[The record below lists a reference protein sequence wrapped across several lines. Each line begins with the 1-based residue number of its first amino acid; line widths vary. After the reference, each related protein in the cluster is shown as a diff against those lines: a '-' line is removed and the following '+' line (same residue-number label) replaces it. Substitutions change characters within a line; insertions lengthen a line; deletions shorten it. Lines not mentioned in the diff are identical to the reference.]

1 MTHATARRRELT
13 GWLIGQT
20 RGLLAPLGL
29 AVIARVLGQLL
40 GVALFV
46 FAASLLIRA
55 AGPQLSGQP
64 VGIGVAVAALAGMA
78 IAKALLRYAEHYAGH
93 YVAFTSL
100 QRLRDAFFAR
110 LIPQAPAATQGR
122 AGAELTSRATSDIDR
137 IEVFFAHTLPPAVS
151 AVAVPAIA
159 LTWLAVVVDPR
170 LALTLTLT
178 VAALL
183 ALPLLTRRGAVDS
196 ADAVARVR
204 GQIAERL
211 GDDVQGM
218 REILGF
224 GIAEQRLDGLARVD
238 AARTTAAAQVGA
250 SQATRAGLSVLLQG
264 GGLIAVLLI
273 GAGVGASPA
282 AIMTAL
288 AVGIG
293 LIGPARG
300 FEDYITGLDNAF
312 AATARIREIMDAAPA
327 VTDSASRT
335 AAAAPAATGDPCESE
350 ATPGPAAAAP
360 LSGTAAPLSDT
371 PAPPSGT
378 AGSLSGAAGCLSGA
392 AAGIEFD
399 DVTFSY
405 DPNAGP
411 RALGCV
417 TLHAEAGTWTH
428 IVGVSGSGK
437 STLAGL
443 LLRGWNPE
451 SGVVRLAGT
460 DVRELPLAELRSRI
474 SLAPQR
480 PTTLRGTLRENLTLA
495 APDATDEQIAEALML
510 AGLPDWTERL
520 AEPVGAR
527 GQGISGGQLQRLSL
541 ARALLPNPQVLII
554 DEGLSQLDAD
564 TAAEVRQRLQAI
576 ENLTIIEITHRA
588 DLIDDAAAVWVLD
601 LGTVVESGTAG
612 QLRSRTGP
620 FQRLEARMA
629 YDA

>member
-46 FAASLLIRA
+46 VAASLLIRA

-64 VGIGVAVAALAGMA
+64 VGTGVAVAALAGMA

-110 LIPQAPAATQGR
+110 LVPQAPAATQGR

-264 GGLIAVLLI
+264 GGLISVLLV

-293 LIGPARG
+293 LIGPTRG

-335 AAAAPAATGDPCESE
+335 AAAAPAATGDACESE
-350 ATPGPAAAAP
+350 AAPGPAAA
-360 LSGTAAPLSDT
+360 
-371 PAPPSGT
+371 APPSGT
-378 AGSLSGAAGCLSGA
+378 AGSLNSAAGSLSGV
-392 AAGIEFD
+392 AAGVEFD

-411 RALGCV
+411 RALDCV
-417 TLHAEAGTWTH
+417 TLHAEAGMWTH

-460 DVRELPLAELRSRI
+460 DVRELPLAELRTRI

-520 AEPVGAR
+520 AELVGAR
-527 GQGISGGQLQRLSL
+527 GQGVSGGQLQRLSL

-612 QLRSRTGP
+612 QLRSCTGP

>member
-1 MTHATARRRELT
+1 MTPATARRREIT

-46 FAASLLIRA
+46 VAASLLIRA
-55 AGPQLSGQP
+55 AGPQLSGQS

-159 LTWLAVVVDPR
+159 LTWLAVAVDPR
-170 LALTLTLT
+170 LALTLTVA

-224 GIAEQRLDGLARVD
+224 GIAEQRFDGLARVE

-264 GGLIAVLLI
+264 GGLIAVLLV
-273 GAGVGASPA
+273 GADIGASPA

-312 AATARIREIMDAAPA
+312 AATARIREIIDAAPA
-327 VTDSASRT
+327 VTDSASST
-335 AAAAPAATGDPCESE
+335 SATAPAATGDAPESE
-350 ATPGPAAAAP
+350 AAPDPGAPA
-360 LSGTAAPLSDT
+360 SR
-371 PAPPSGT
+371 
-378 AGSLSGAAGCLSGA
+378 SGAGASRSGA
-392 AAGIEFD
+392 AASRSGAAASLRGVAEGVEFD
-399 DVTFSY
+399 DVTFGY

-411 RALGCV
+411 RALDGV

-443 LLRGWNPE
+443 LLRGWDPE

-495 APDATDEQIAEALML
+495 APDATDEQNAEALTL
-510 AGLPDWTERL
+510 AGLPDWAERL

-527 GQGISGGQLQRLSL
+527 GQSISGGQLQRLSL

-554 DEGLSQLDAD
+554 DEGLSQLDAE
-564 TAAEVRQRLQAI
+564 TAAEVRQRLQSI

-588 DLIDDAAAVWVLD
+588 DLIDDTAAVWVLD

>member
-1 MTHATARRRELT
+1 MTPATARRREIT

-46 FAASLLIRA
+46 IAASLLIRA
-55 AGPQLSGQP
+55 AGPQLSGQS

-159 LTWLAVVVDPR
+159 LTWLAVTVDPR
-170 LALTLTLT
+170 LALTLTVA

-218 REILGF
+218 RETLGF

-250 SQATRAGLSVLLQG
+250 NQAARAGLSVLLQG
-264 GGLIAVLLI
+264 GGLIAVLLV
-273 GAGVGASPA
+273 GAGTGASPA

-312 AATARIREIMDAAPA
+312 AAAARIREIMDAAPA
-327 VTDSASRT
+327 VTDFASST
-335 AAAAPAATGDPCESE
+335 AAAAPAATGDAPESE
-350 ATPGPAAAAP
+350 AAPDPGAPA
-360 LSGTAAPLSDT
+360 SR
-371 PAPPSGT
+371 
-378 AGSLSGAAGCLSGA
+378 SGAGASRSGA
-392 AAGIEFD
+392 AASLRGVAAGVEFD
-399 DVTFSY
+399 DVTFGY

-411 RALGCV
+411 RALDGV

-443 LLRGWNPE
+443 LLRGWDPE

-480 PTTLRGTLRENLTLA
+480 PTTLRGTLRDNLTLA
-495 APDATDEQIAEALML
+495 APDATDEQIAEALTL
-510 AGLPDWTERL
+510 AGLPDWAERL

-527 GQGISGGQLQRLSL
+527 GQSISGGQLQRLSL

-554 DEGLSQLDAD
+554 DEGLSQLDAE
-564 TAAEVRQRLQAI
+564 TAAEVRQRLQSI

-601 LGTVVESGTAG
+601 LGKVVESGTAS
-612 QLRSRTGP
+612 QLRSHTGP

>member
-1 MTHATARRRELT
+1 MTPATARRRELT

-46 FAASLLIRA
+46 VAASLLIRA
-55 AGPQLSGQP
+55 AGPQLSGQS

-151 AVAVPAIA
+151 AVAVPASA
-159 LTWLAVVVDPR
+159 LTWLAVAVDPR

-264 GGLIAVLLI
+264 GGLIAVLLV
-273 GAGVGASPA
+273 GAGTGASPA

-327 VTDSASRT
+327 VTDSASST
-335 AAAAPAATGDPCESE
+335 AAAAPAATGDAPESE
-350 ATPGPAAAAP
+350 AAPDPRAAASRSGAGASR
-360 LSGTAAPLSDT
+360 SGTAA
-371 PAPPSGT
+371 
-378 AGSLSGAAGCLSGA
+378 SLRRVAAGV
-392 AAGIEFD
+392 EFD
-399 DVTFSY
+399 DVTFGY

-411 RALGCV
+411 RALDGV

-443 LLRGWNPE
+443 LLRGWDPE

-495 APDATDEQIAEALML
+495 APDATDEQIAEALTL
-510 AGLPDWTERL
+510 AGLPDWAERL

-527 GQGISGGQLQRLSL
+527 GQSISGGQLQRLSL

-554 DEGLSQLDAD
+554 DEGLSQLDAE
-564 TAAEVRQRLQAI
+564 TAAEVRQRLQSI

-601 LGTVVESGTAG
+601 LGKVVESGTAS
-612 QLRSRTGP
+612 QLRSHTGP

>member
-1 MTHATARRRELT
+1 MTATPASRRELT
-13 GWLIGQT
+13 GWLISQT

-46 FAASLLIRA
+46 VAATLLIRA
-55 AGPQLSGQP
+55 ASPQLSGQSI
-64 VGIGVAVAALAGMA
+64 GIGTAVTWLAGIA
-78 IAKALLRYAEHYAGH
+78 IAKALLRYGEHYAGH

-100 QRLRDAFFAR
+100 QRLRDAFFSR
-110 LIPQAPAATQGR
+110 LVPQAPAATQGR

-137 IEVFFAHTLPPAVS
+137 VEVFFAHTLPPAVS

-159 LTWLAVVVDPR
+159 LLWLGIAVEPW
-170 LALTLTLT
+170 LALTLA
-178 VAALL
+178 VAVLALL

-224 GIAEQRLDGLARVD
+224 GITEQRLDGLEDID
-238 AARTTAAAQVGA
+238 AARTTAAAQVGT
-250 SQATRAGLSVLLQG
+250 SQAIRAGLSVLLQG
-264 GGLIAVLLI
+264 SGLIAVLLV
-273 GAGVGASPA
+273 GAGIGASPA

-288 AVGIG
+288 AVRVG

-312 AATARIREIMDAAPA
+312 AATARIREIMDAVPA
-327 VTDSASRT
+327 VSDSASRT
-335 AAAAPAATGDPCESE
+335 APAAFAATGDARESE
-350 ATPGPAAAAP
+350 AGSGPAA
-360 LSGTAAPLSDT
+360 TASR
-371 PAPPSGT
+371 
-378 AGSLSGAAGCLSGA
+378 SGA
-392 AAGIEFD
+392 AASVEFD

-411 RALGCV
+411 QALECV

-443 LLRGWNPE
+443 LLRGWDPE

-480 PTTLRGTLRENLTLA
+480 PTTLRGTLRENVTLA
-495 APDATDEQIAEALML
+495 APDATDEQIAAALTL

-527 GQGISGGQLQRLSL
+527 GQSLSGGQLQRLSL

-564 TAAEVRQRLQAI
+564 TAAKVRQRLQSI

-588 DLIDDAAAVWVLD
+588 DLIDDTAAVWVLD

-612 QLRSRTGP
+612 QLRSRNGP

>member
-1 MTHATARRRELT
+1 MTPATARRREIT

-46 FAASLLIRA
+46 VAASLLIRA
-55 AGPQLSGQP
+55 AGPQLSGQS

-159 LTWLAVVVDPR
+159 LTWLAVAVDPR
-170 LALTLTLT
+170 LALTLTVA

-204 GQIAERL
+204 GEIAERL

-224 GIAEQRLDGLARVD
+224 GIAEQRLEGLARVE

-250 SQATRAGLSVLLQG
+250 SQAARAGLSVLLQG
-264 GGLIAVLLI
+264 GGLIAVLLV

-327 VTDSASRT
+327 VTDSASST
-335 AAAAPAATGDPCESE
+335 AATAPAATGDAPESE
-350 ATPGPAAAAP
+350 AAPDPGAPA
-360 LSGTAAPLSDT
+360 SR
-371 PAPPSGT
+371 
-378 AGSLSGAAGCLSGA
+378 SGAGASRSGA
-392 AAGIEFD
+392 AASRSGAAASLRGVAAGVEFD
-399 DVTFSY
+399 DVTFGY

-411 RALGCV
+411 RALDGV

-443 LLRGWNPE
+443 LLRGWDPE

-495 APDATDEQIAEALML
+495 APDATDEQIAEALTL
-510 AGLPDWTERL
+510 AGLPDWAERL

-527 GQGISGGQLQRLSL
+527 GQSISGGQLQRLSL

-554 DEGLSQLDAD
+554 DEGLSQLDAE
-564 TAAEVRQRLQAI
+564 TAAEVRQRLQSI

-601 LGTVVESGTAG
+601 LGKVVESGTAG
-612 QLRSRTGP
+612 QLRSHTGP

>member
-46 FAASLLIRA
+46 VAASLLIRA
-55 AGPQLSGQP
+55 AGPQLSGQS

-224 GIAEQRLDGLARVD
+224 GIAEQRLDGLGRVD

-264 GGLIAVLLI
+264 GGLIAVLLV

-282 AIMTAL
+282 SIMTAL

-327 VTDSASRT
+327 VTDSASRA
-335 AAAAPAATGDPCESE
+335 AAAAPAATGDACESE
-350 ATPGPAAAAP
+350 AAPCPAAATSRA
-360 LSGTAAPLSDT
+360 GAA
-371 PAPPSGT
+371 APPSG
-378 AGSLSGAAGCLSGA
+378 AAAPPNGA
-392 AAGIEFD
+392 AAPPNGVAAGVEFD

-405 DPNAGP
+405 DPNARP
-411 RALGCV
+411 RTLDCV
-417 TLHAEAGTWTH
+417 SLHAEAGTWTH

-443 LLRGWNPE
+443 LLRGWDPE
-451 SGVVRLAGT
+451 SGVVRLAGA

-480 PTTLRGTLRENLTLA
+480 PTTLRGTVRENLTLA
-495 APDATDEQIAEALML
+495 APDATDEQIAEALTA
-510 AGLPDWTERL
+510 AGLPEWTQRL

-527 GQGISGGQLQRLSL
+527 GQSISGGQLQRLSL

-564 TAAEVRQRLQAI
+564 TAAEVRQRLQEI
-576 ENLTIIEITHRA
+576 EHLTIIEITHRA

-601 LGTVVESGTAG
+601 LGMVVESGTAG
-612 QLRSRTGP
+612 QLRSRIGP

>member
-1 MTHATARRRELT
+1 MTPATARRRELT

-46 FAASLLIRA
+46 VAASLLIRA
-55 AGPQLSGQP
+55 AGPQLSGQS

-151 AVAVPAIA
+151 AVAVPASA
-159 LTWLAVVVDPR
+159 LTWLAVAVDPR
-170 LALTLTLT
+170 LALTLTVA

-204 GQIAERL
+204 GEIAERL

-224 GIAEQRLDGLARVD
+224 GIAEQRFDGLARVE

-264 GGLIAVLLI
+264 GGLIAVLLV
-273 GAGVGASPA
+273 GASTGASPA

-327 VTDSASRT
+327 VTDSASST
-335 AAAAPAATGDPCESE
+335 AATAPAATGDARESE
-350 ATPGPAAAAP
+350 AAPDPGAPA
-360 LSGTAAPLSDT
+360 SR
-371 PAPPSGT
+371 
-378 AGSLSGAAGCLSGA
+378 SGA
-392 AAGIEFD
+392 AASVEFD

-411 RALGCV
+411 QALECV

-443 LLRGWNPE
+443 LLRGWDPE

-495 APDATDEQIAEALML
+495 APDATDEQIAEALTL

-527 GQGISGGQLQRLSL
+527 GQSLSGGQLQRLSL

-564 TAAEVRQRLQAI
+564 TAAEVRQRLQSI

-588 DLIDDAAAVWVLD
+588 DLIDDTAAVWVLD

-612 QLRSRTGP
+612 QLRSRNGP

>member
-1 MTHATARRRELT
+1 MTPATARRRELT

-46 FAASLLIRA
+46 VAASLLIRA
-55 AGPQLSGQP
+55 AGPQLSGQS

-151 AVAVPAIA
+151 AVAVPASA
-159 LTWLAVVVDPR
+159 LTWLAVAVDPR

-196 ADAVARVR
+196 ANAVARVR

-211 GDDVQGM
+211 SDDVQGM

-250 SQATRAGLSVLLQG
+250 NQAARAGLSVLLQG
-264 GGLIAVLLI
+264 GGLIAVLLV
-273 GAGVGASPA
+273 GASTGASPA

-327 VTDSASRT
+327 ITDFASST
-335 AAAAPAATGDPCESE
+335 AAAAPAATGDAPESE
-350 ATPGPAAAAP
+350 AAPDPRAAASR
-360 LSGTAAPLSDT
+360 SGTAAS
-371 PAPPSGT
+371 PSGT
-378 AGSLSGAAGCLSGA
+378 AASLSDA
-392 AAGIEFD
+392 AAGVEFD
-399 DVTFSY
+399 DVTFGY

-411 RALGCV
+411 RALDGV

-443 LLRGWNPE
+443 LLRGWDPE

-495 APDATDEQIAEALML
+495 APDATDEQIAEALTL
-510 AGLPDWTERL
+510 AGLPDWTQRL

-527 GQGISGGQLQRLSL
+527 GQSISGGQLQRLSL

-554 DEGLSQLDAD
+554 DEGLSQLDAE
-564 TAAEVRQRLQAI
+564 TAAEVRQRLQSI

-601 LGTVVESGTAG
+601 LGKVVESGTAS
-612 QLRSRTGP
+612 QLRSHTGP

>member
-1 MTHATARRRELT
+1 MTPATARRREIT

-46 FAASLLIRA
+46 VAASLLIRA
-55 AGPQLSGQP
+55 AGPQLSGQS
-64 VGIGVAVAALAGMA
+64 VGIGVVVAALAGMA

-159 LTWLAVVVDPR
+159 LTWLAVTVDPR
-170 LALTLTLT
+170 LALTLTVA

-224 GIAEQRLDGLARVD
+224 GIAEQRLDGLARVE

-264 GGLIAVLLI
+264 GGLNAVLLV
-273 GAGVGASPA
+273 GAGTGASPA

-327 VTDSASRT
+327 VTDSASST
-335 AAAAPAATGDPCESE
+335 AATAPAATGDAPESE
-350 ATPGPAAAAP
+350 AAPDPGAPA
-360 LSGTAAPLSDT
+360 SR
-371 PAPPSGT
+371 
-378 AGSLSGAAGCLSGA
+378 SGA
-392 AAGIEFD
+392 AASLRGVAAGVEFD
-399 DVTFSY
+399 DVTFGY

-411 RALGCV
+411 RALDGV

-443 LLRGWNPE
+443 LLRGWDPE

-495 APDATDEQIAEALML
+495 APDATDEQIAEALTL
-510 AGLPDWTERL
+510 AGLPDWAERL

-527 GQGISGGQLQRLSL
+527 GQSISGGQLQRLSL

-554 DEGLSQLDAD
+554 DEGLSQLDAE
-564 TAAEVRQRLQAI
+564 TAAEVRQRLQSI

-601 LGTVVESGTAG
+601 LGKVVESGTAS
-612 QLRSRTGP
+612 QLRSHTGP

>member
-46 FAASLLIRA
+46 VAATLLIRA
-55 AGPQLSGQP
+55 AGPQLSGQSI
-64 VGIGVAVAALAGMA
+64 GIGTAVAVLAGLA
-78 IAKALLRYAEHYAGH
+78 IVKALLRYAEHYAGH

-151 AVAVPAIA
+151 AVAVPVIA
-159 LTWLAVVVDPR
+159 LLWLGIAVDPR

-196 ADAVARVR
+196 ANAVARVR

-224 GIAEQRLDGLARVD
+224 GITDQRLDGLERVD
-238 AARTTAAAQVGA
+238 DERTTAAAQVGT
-250 SQATRAGLSVLLQG
+250 SQAIRAGLSVLLQG
-264 GGLIAVLLI
+264 GGLIAVLLV
-273 GAGVGASPA
+273 GAGTGASPA

-312 AATARIREIMDAAPA
+312 AATSRIREIMDAAPA
-327 VTDSASRT
+327 VTDT
-335 AAAAPAATGDPCESE
+335 AANAPAQETDPAAQSDPAAPEVAFS
-350 ATPGPAAAAP
+350 
-360 LSGTAAPLSDT
+360 
-371 PAPPSGT
+371 
-378 AGSLSGAAGCLSGA
+378 
-392 AAGIEFD
+392 
-399 DVTFSY
+399 DVTFGY
-405 DPNAGP
+405 DSDHL
-411 RALGCV
+411 ALDDV
-417 TLHAEAGTWTH
+417 SLQAEAGEWTYV
-428 IVGVSGSGK
+428 VGVSGSGK

-443 LLRGWNPE
+443 LLRGWDPDHGTV
-451 SGVVRLAGT
+451 SLDGV
-460 DVRELPLAELRSRI
+460 DVRDLPLEMLRSRI

-480 PTTLRGTLRENLTLA
+480 PTTIRGTLRENLTLA
-495 APDATDEQIAEALML
+495 APQATDEQIAEALAV
-510 AGLPDWTERL
+510 AGLPDWYEKL
-520 AEPVGAR
+520 DKPVGPR
-527 GQGISGGQLQRLSL
+527 GLSISGGQLQRLSL

-564 TAAEVRQRLQAI
+564 TAAEVRQRLQSI

-588 DLIDDAAAVWVLD
+588 DLIDDTAAVWVLD

-612 QLRSRTGP
+612 QLRSRNGP